1 MIFLKTVQ
9 IIILLSLSLGF
20 SKEIKPLSLILS
32 GPAGDKILEMSSLS
46 WAGETL
52 LLMPQYPNNSKPL
65 VYGIDKSIIKDRIKN
80 PDIPIEP
87 KEYSLQLKNLLDS
100 VPGFQGFEAVCYV
113 RGELYFLIEAE
124 VNRKMSS
131 YLTKGT
137 FDETEKK
144 IIIDENHLTKIE
156 PTVDIHNMAFESL
169 LYTRKTLWALF
180 EANGSMANPS
190 PKMYTFSLGLHSK
203 KQVSFPNVEYRI
215 TDFTAVDDHGR
226 FWAIN
231 YFWPGYR
238 KYINPDNDLYVHQFG
253 KGETHKKY
261 EHVERLLEFQI
272 SNNGVIPTGTRPVEL
287 ALEENSPRNWEGLVR
302 LDNLGFLII
311 SDEYPKTILAFIP
324 YPLK

>member
-1 MIFLKTVQ
+1 MKAVQ
-9 IIILLSLSLGF
+9 IILLLSLSLGIC
-20 SKEIKPLSLILS
+20 KEIKPLPLILS
-32 GPAGDKILEMSSLS
+32 GQAGDKTLEMSGLA

-80 PDIPIEP
+80 PRIPIEP
-87 KEYSLQLKNLLDS
+87 KEYSIQLKNLLDS

-124 VNRKMSS
+124 VNSLMSS
-131 YLTKGT
+131 YLVKGT
-137 FDETEKK
+137 FDETGKK
-144 IIIDENHLTKIE
+144 IIIDEYHLTKIE
-156 PTVDIHNMAFESL
+156 PPVDIHNMAFESL

-180 EANGSMANPS
+180 EANGINVNPS
-190 PKMYTFSLGLHSK
+190 PNVYTFSLGLHSK
-203 KQVSFPNVEYRI
+203 KQVSFPSVEYRI
-215 TDFTAVDDHGR
+215 TDFTTVDSHGR

-238 KYINPDNDLYVHQFG
+238 KYMNPENDVYTHQFG
-253 KGETHKKY
+253 KGETHEKN

-272 SNNGVIPTGTRPVEL
+272 SNNGVVATGTHPVEIV
-287 ALEENSPRNWEGLVR
+287 LEENNPRNWEGLVK

-311 SDEYPKTILAFIP
+311 SDEHPKTIFAFIP

>member
-1 MIFLKTVQ
+1 MKAVQ
-9 IIILLSLSLGF
+9 IILLLSLSLGIC
-20 SKEIKPLSLILS
+20 KEIKPLPLILS
-32 GPAGDKILEMSSLS
+32 GQAEDKTLEMSGLA

-65 VYGIDKSIIKDRIKN
+65 VYGIDKSTIKDRIKN
-80 PDIPIEP
+80 PRVPIEP
-87 KEYSLQLKNLLDS
+87 KEYSIQLKNLLDS

-124 VNRKMSS
+124 VNSLMSS
-131 YLTKGT
+131 YLVKGT
-137 FDETEKK
+137 FDETGKK
-144 IIIDENHLTKIE
+144 IIIDEYHLTKIE
-156 PTVDIHNMAFESL
+156 PPVDIHNMAFESL

-180 EANGSMANPS
+180 EANGINANPS
-190 PKMYTFSLGLHSK
+190 PNVYTFSLGLHSK
-203 KQVSFPNVEYRI
+203 KQVSFPNVEYRV
-215 TDFTAVDDHGR
+215 TDFTTVDSHGR

-238 KYINPDNDLYVHQFG
+238 KYMNPENDVYTHQFG
-253 KGETHKKY
+253 KGETHEKN

-272 SNNGVIPTGTRPVEL
+272 SNNGVVPTGTRPVEIV
-287 ALEENSPRNWEGLVR
+287 LEENSPRNWEGLVK

-311 SDEYPKTILAFIP
+311 SDEHPKTIFAFIP

>member
-1 MIFLKTVQ
+1 MKAVQ
-9 IIILLSLSLGF
+9 IILLLSLSLGIC
-20 SKEIKPLSLILS
+20 KEIKPLPLILS
-32 GPAGDKILEMSSLS
+32 GKAGDKTLEMSGLA

-80 PDIPIEP
+80 PRVPIEP
-87 KEYSLQLKNLLDS
+87 IEYSIQLKNLLDS

-124 VNRKMSS
+124 VNSLMSS
-131 YLTKGT
+131 YLVKGT
-137 FDETEKK
+137 FDETGKK
-144 IIIDENHLTKIE
+144 ITINDYHLTKIE
-156 PTVDIHNMAFESL
+156 PPVDIYNMAFESL
-169 LYTRKTLWALF
+169 LYTRKALWALF
-180 EANGSMANPS
+180 EANGANANPS
-190 PKMYTFSLGLHSK
+190 PKVYTFSLDLRSK

-215 TDFTAVDDHGR
+215 TDFTTVDSHGR

-238 KYINPDNDLYVHQFG
+238 KYINPENDVYVHQFG

-272 SNNGVIPTGTRPVEL
+272 SNNGVVPTGTRPVGIV
-287 ALEENSPRNWEGLVR
+287 LEENNPRNWEGLVK

-311 SDEYPKTILAFIP
+311 SDEHPKTIFAFIP

>member
-1 MIFLKTVQ
+1 LKTVQ
-9 IIILLSLSLGF
+9 TILFLSISLGIC
-20 SKEIKPLSLILS
+20 KEIKPLPLILS
-32 GPAGDKILEMSSLS
+32 GQAGDKALEMSGLA

-80 PDIPIEP
+80 PRVPIEP
-87 KEYSLQLKNLLDS
+87 IEYSIQLKNLLDS

-124 VNRKMSS
+124 VNSLMSS
-131 YLTKGT
+131 YLVKGT
-137 FDETEKK
+137 FDETGKK
-144 IIIDENHLTKIE
+144 IIIDEYHLTKIE
-156 PTVDIHNMAFESL
+156 PPVDIHNMAFESL

-180 EANGSMANPS
+180 EANGINANPS
-190 PKMYTFSLGLHSK
+190 PNVYTFSLGLHSK
-203 KQVSFPNVEYRI
+203 KQVSFPNVEYRV
-215 TDFTAVDDHGR
+215 TDFTTVDSHGR

-238 KYINPDNDLYVHQFG
+238 KYMNPENDVYTHQFG
-253 KGETHKKY
+253 KGETHEKN

-272 SNNGVIPTGTRPVEL
+272 SNNGVVPTGTRPVEIV
-287 ALEENSPRNWEGLVR
+287 LEENSPRNWEGLVK

-311 SDEYPKTILAFIP
+311 SDEHPKTIFAFIP

>member
-1 MIFLKTVQ
+1 MKAVQ
-9 IIILLSLSLGF
+9 IILLLSLSLGIC
-20 SKEIKPLSLILS
+20 KEIKPLPLILS
-32 GPAGDKILEMSSLS
+32 GQAEDKTLEMSGLA

-80 PDIPIEP
+80 PRIPIEP
-87 KEYSLQLKNLLDS
+87 KEYSIQLKNLLDS

-124 VNRKMSS
+124 VNRLMSS
-131 YLTKGT
+131 YLVKGS

-144 IIIDENHLTKIE
+144 IIIDEYHLTKIE
-156 PTVDIHNMAFESL
+156 PPVDIHNMAFESL

-180 EANGSMANPS
+180 EANGTNANPS
-190 PKMYTFSLGLHSK
+190 PKMYAFSLGLRSK
-203 KQVSFPNVEYRI
+203 KPISFTNVEYRI
-215 TDFTAVDDHGR
+215 TDITTVDSYGR

-238 KYINPDNDLYVHQFG
+238 KYINPKNDVYVHQFG
-253 KGETHKKY
+253 KGETHTKY

-272 SNNGVIPTGTRPVEL
+272 SNNGVVPTGTRPVGIV
-287 ALEENSPRNWEGLVR
+287 LEENNPRNWEGLVK

-311 SDEYPKTILAFIP
+311 SDEHPKTIFAFIP